1 MVERLTATAS
11 TKTRRWIVP
20 LHSSVSSAEQRQ
32 AFSKPP
38 HGVRKIVIATNI
50 AETSLTIADVCFV
63 IDAGRLKVG
72 LLFPVSFVQA
82 TDLSR
87 LVVDNVPC
95 FSITQDNHCGG
106 FCEKISNAFPRNV
119 EQCMRPY

>member
-1 MVERLTATAS
+1 MPYAAGIAEISKVVERLTATAS

-72 LLFPVSFVQA
+72 QILSVSCAHA
-82 TDLSR
+82 TDLSK
-87 LVVDNVPC
+87 LVD
-95 FSITQDNHCGG
+95 
-106 FCEKISNAFPRNV
+106 IS
-119 EQCMRPY
+119 CMQWKMQHS

>member
-1 MVERLTATAS
+1 M
-11 TKTRRWIVP
+11 P

-63 IDAGRLKVG
+63 IDAGRLKVR
-72 LLFPVSFVQA
+72 LTSLEPCAHA
-82 TDLSR
+82 TD
-87 LVVDNVPC
+87 
-95 FSITQDNHCGG
+95 
-106 FCEKISNAFPRNV
+106 
-119 EQCMRPY
+119 